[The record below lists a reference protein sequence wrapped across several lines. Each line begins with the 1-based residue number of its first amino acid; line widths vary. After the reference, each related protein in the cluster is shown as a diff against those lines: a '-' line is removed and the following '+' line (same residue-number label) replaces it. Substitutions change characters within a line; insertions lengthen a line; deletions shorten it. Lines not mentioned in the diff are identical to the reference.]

1 MSTDQS
7 VRADIPTT
15 DEIWLAALRAA
26 GRSPATIASY
36 RHAIGCLQQW
46 RGTTELDDV
55 TRAEAYGFVQWLGDN
70 YKPGGVAIRVRSLRA
85 YYGWLVKEE
94 LIDKNPFKGI
104 TVSVPAEAK
113 LTPSEDEIDAML
125 AKAKGHRRD
134 HALLML
140 LVDSG
145 ARKGEVAALTVKD
158 VDLASGMVTFR
169 VSKTVARTVPLT
181 DRCIVALGKWL
192 RATGRRRRVA
202 VGRRRP
208 VLAGAGGARSLL
220 RLHPALTTPSS
231 RRSCPAGRDQRAVD
245 RASLRMAG
253 RVGDAANLRRRP
265 RRLDRPRGVRPADA
279 LRRTPPSTVR
289 WSLQTE
295 TPLP

>member
-1 MSTDQS
+1 MQS
-7 VRADIPTT
+7 IPTT

-169 VSKTVARTVPLT
+169 VSKTVASTVPLT

-192 RATGRRRRVA
+192 RQRGDGGGSLWGVA
-202 VGRRRP
+202 DP
-208 VLAGAGGARSLL
+208 YSLV
-220 RLHPALTTPSS
+220 
-231 RRSCPAGRDQRAVD
+231 RAVLD
-245 RASLRMAG
+245 RYSDFTPHSLRRAAAVRALRAG
-253 RVGDAANLRRRP
+253 ISVPSIERSSDGGPDRRCCKPTSPPTPTRSP
-265 RRLDRPRGVRPADA
+265 RRVRPADA
-279 LRRTPPSTVR
+279 LRRTPLSTVR
-289 WSLQTE
+289 GRTE

>member
-1 MSTDQS
+1 M
-7 VRADIPTT
+7 
-15 DEIWLAALRAA
+15 
-26 GRSPATIASY
+26 
-36 RHAIGCLQQW
+36 
-46 RGTTELDDV
+46 

-158 VDLASGMVTFR
+158 VDLA
-169 VSKTVARTVPLT
+169 
-181 DRCIVALGKWL
+181 
-192 RATGRRRRVA
+192 
-202 VGRRRP
+202 
-208 VLAGAGGARSLL
+208 
-220 RLHPALTTPSS
+220 
-231 RRSCPAGRDQRAVD
+231 
-245 RASLRMAG
+245 
-253 RVGDAANLRRRP
+253 
-265 RRLDRPRGVRPADA
+265 
-279 LRRTPPSTVR
+279 
-289 WSLQTE
+289 
-295 TPLP
+295 

>member
-1 MSTDQS
+1 VPTEQS
-7 VRADIPTT
+7 VRADIPPT

-46 RGTTELDDV
+46 RGTTELEDV

-70 YKPGGVAIRVRSLRA
+70 YQPGGVAIRVRSLRA
-85 YYGWLVKEE
+85 YYGWLVREE

-113 LTPSEDEIDAML
+113 LTPSEDEIDVML
-125 AKAKGHRRD
+125 AKARGRSRD

-145 ARKGEVAALTVKD
+145 ARKGEVAALTVND

-181 DRCIVALGKWL
+181 DRSIGALGKWL
-192 RATGRRRRVA
+192 RQRGERGGSLWGVA
-202 VGRRRP
+202 DPYSLVRA
-208 VLAGAGGARSLL
+208 VLARYS
-220 RLHPALTTPSS
+220 TFTPH
-231 RRSCPAGRDQRAVD
+231 
-245 RASLRMAG
+245 SLR
-253 RVGDAANLRRRP
+253 RAAA
-265 RRLDRPRGVRPADA
+265 VRA
-279 LRRTPPSTVR
+279 LRAGISVPSIER
-289 WSLQTE
+289 LFGWRAGSAMLQTYVAAHADTIAHE
-295 TPLP
+295 EFARLMR

>member
-1 MSTDQS
+1 
-7 VRADIPTT
+7 
-15 DEIWLAALRAA
+15 
-26 GRSPATIASY
+26 
-36 RHAIGCLQQW
+36 
-46 RGTTELDDV
+46 V
-55 TRAEAYGFVQWLGDN
+55 TRAEAYRFVQWLGDN

-113 LTPSEDEIDAML
+113 LTPSENEIDAML

-134 HALLML
+134 HALLLL

-158 VDLASGMVTFR
+158 VDLSSGMITFR

-192 RATGRRRRVA
+192 RERGDGGGSLWGVA
-202 VGRRRP
+202 DP
-208 VLAGAGGARSLL
+208 YSLV
-220 RLHPALTTPSS
+220 
-231 RRSCPAGRDQRAVD
+231 RAVLD
-245 RASLRMAG
+245 RYSEFTPHSLR
-253 RVGDAANLRRRP
+253 RAAA
-265 RRLDRPRGVRPADA
+265 VRA
-279 LRRTPPSTVR
+279 LRAGISVPSIER
-289 WSLQTE
+289 LFGWRAGSAMLQTYVAAHADSIAHE
-295 TPLP
+295 EFARLMR

>member
-1 MSTDQS
+1 LTVQTATDSPPLLSLVSAEQS
-7 VRADIPTT
+7 LRAAILTT

-55 TRAEAYGFVQWLGDN
+55 TRSEAYRFVQWLGDN

-94 LIDKNPFKGI
+94 LIDRSPFKGI
-104 TVSVPAEAK
+104 TISVPAEAK

-134 HALLML
+134 HALLLL

-181 DRCIVALGKWL
+181 IVASSLSASGCGNG
-192 RATGRRRRVA
+192 ATAAGRCGVSPIRTRWCGRCSIATPSSPRTHYAEQPPFAPCGWGSASRRSSASSGGA
-202 VGRRRP
+202 VGRANSRP
-208 VLAGAGGARSLL
+208 TSG
-220 RLHPALTTPSS
+220 H
-231 RRSCPAGRDQRAVD
+231 
-245 RASLRMAG
+245 
-253 RVGDAANLRRRP
+253 AA
-265 RRLDRPRGVRPADA
+265 
-279 LRRTPPSTVR
+279 TS
-289 WSLQTE
+289 
-295 TPLP
+295 